1 VSGSELRITGYKH
14 CFCSHVCLRNSLPW
28 EGRCGEYRMGWFSF
42 HYSANLL
49 YNHAMEKEKLTN
61 VDFESIDP
69 YEFKAPY
76 FVCMEHLARYI
87 WAAYILKRKRVK
99 TALDIACG
107 PGYGSRELALEGI
120 RTTGFDIDRQNIR
133 TANEKYSVSGLTDY
147 ISGDINA
154 REYLALAGGGP
165 FDAIVCFE
173 TLEHVRDPQLFL
185 YDLRRLVRSGGYLVL
200 SVPEGKYEP
209 LDREGAI
216 KSSYHLHAFSEE
228 QVGQMLGAAGFRVQ
242 QRMYQPDSAG
252 LHRNEFRA
260 IRDTGATRETAE
272 RCYNKS
278 PEAARY
284 LAQVYAWPRKERGES
299 YSNIFVSL
307 NE

>member
-1 VSGSELRITGYKH
+1 MRVLLMGNPNVGKSALFYHLTG
-14 CFCSHVCLRNSLPW
+14 V
-28 EGRCGEYRMGWFSF
+28 
-42 HYSANLL
+42 A
-49 YNHAMEKEKLTN
+49 
-61 VDFESIDP
+61 
-69 YEFKAPY
+69 
-76 FVCMEHLARYI
+76 
-87 WAAYILKRKRVK
+87 VK
-99 TALDIACG
+99 TSNYAG
-107 PGYGSRELALEGI
+107 TTVTFTEGKW
-120 RTTGFDIDRQNIR
+120 RLPPENCDIR

-200 SVPEGKYEP
+200 SVPDGKYEP